1 MDIKLK
7 KSIIM
12 QNNYVCKFGALQNKT
27 NYTSYKNFYKYKED
41 YNSGIPIDFCDVY
54 VIKMHPLIIAKEIV
68 NHGLNPAIVNLV
80 SDKYGDSNLD
90 SAEGVYDEILNLR
103 SNYQTI
109 SKQNNNFPAKENE
122 SFYSPQVMIIR
133 DELLNAAKN
142 IFNVSFI
149 TITRVDKYEF
159 ILDKKSEPEKIFT
172 VNTYIKLKLKIEL
185 IFQTA
190 HTAKNPVI
198 IFSDFGCLKDDL
210 PVKQLV
216 DIFNSCI
223 LDYGHCFKQIIFSL
237 NVRTPQEQIIY
248 NTFLE
253 HILKPQ
259 DIINKDLEQD
269 LEQDELLANIINL
282 SK

>member
-149 TITRVDKYEF
+149 
-159 ILDKKSEPEKIFT
+159 KSI
-172 VNTYIKLKLKIEL
+172 
-185 IFQTA
+185 
-190 HTAKNPVI
+190 
-198 IFSDFGCLKDDL
+198 
-210 PVKQLV
+210 
-216 DIFNSCI
+216 NS
-223 LDYGHCFKQIIFSL
+223 
-237 NVRTPQEQIIY
+237 N
-248 NTFLE
+248 
-253 HILKPQ
+253 
-259 DIINKDLEQD
+259 
-269 LEQDELLANIINL
+269 
-282 SK
+282 